1 MSGPVFV
8 NIIWGHSILQ
18 ARLVTLL
25 QARLGASLWDI
36 LDMCFTIVQARLFT
50 AVMVMLVMLLQA
62 RLVMHAT
69 VG

>member
-1 MSGPVFV
+1 MMV

-18 ARLVTLL
+18 ARLFTLL

-36 LDMCFTIVQARLFT
+36 LDMYFTIVQARLFT
-50 AVMVMLVMLLQA
+50 TVMVMLVMYFMFLQA